1 MYDMLALEIEKQRL
15 ALSEAS
21 PTALQLDI
29 SPQELANMCAI
40 PPAEQYSILE
50 LFLKENRVKVIKN
63 RLYVPNCL
71 EIIKH
76 AAYYRKQKATK
87 NK

>member
-1 MYDMLALEIEKQRL
+1 
-15 ALSEAS
+15 
-21 PTALQLDI
+21 
-29 SPQELANMCAI
+29 MCTI
-40 PPAEQYSILE
+40 PPEEQYSILDI
-50 LFLKENRVKVIKN
+50 FIKEQRVKVIKN
-63 RLYVPNCL
+63 KLFVPNCL

>member
-21 PTALQLDI
+21 PTALHLDI